1 MAITDIQAQVLATTG
16 NTPTADSVE
25 DAQRFVASGIPKDLL
40 WFASSQLSIQNDT
53 GIGVSSGDT
62 VLTVHRNGYP
72 SSEVAFSMSKL
83 IDDSNSLHKATIKNP
98 KHYNK
103 EGYIFIKPSPTSDE
117 RGYVTYVDHT
127 QIDDDSNLR
136 SAVSHY
142 CCSQE
147 FQRLSKTKIS
157 TWSSITAPN
166 SPVSPSFG
174 NDLTIASSNS
184 ASSLSLTS
192 VTFNDVVGGDA
203 NAPTF
208 YVATVSAGG
217 VYGSN
222 TPPSYSKPVLSL
234 STLSTINDLNITTQ
248 IPTPPVIVSASASL
262 TGIAPVYNQP
272 VIALTDA
279 PTVGTLNIQA
289 TAPSTPNI
297 SANTAF
303 IGNAPTYTKPTLNGV
318 TGITTFPT
326 LSWSLPSKPLAPQI
340 QANSSSSGG
349 SEVDTSKLATA
360 PTFTPPVMQSAD
372 WSDVDNWINAEE
384 DPEMSTARVQAI
396 SAQIS
401 EYQAK
406 LNESQQAF
414 NEENIEYQAKLQIA
428 LQDANQGSQGDSSL
442 INQYGSEVQAYSQEV
457 NSIIQSNVQ
466 QVQEWQTQNAV
477 NLQEYSASIQ
487 NELNEFNKENVKYQ
501 AELQLSI
508 QNAQLS
514 QADDSQVLQKFQGE
528 IQNYQAKVNDEV
540 QEFQSNLQADLELW
554 KTHRQTELQKYATD
568 IQNNLNSFNESNVVY
583 QATLQKDLQTAQ
595 LSDSYESK
603 KLQQY
608 QSDIQSYQQEVNKTL
623 QEFSANYQKN
633 IQVFNAENQ
642 SKLSAYQ
649 ADIQSE
655 LNEFNKE
662 NVAYQ
667 SNIQESM
674 QELQVKNQTNI
685 AEAQAQLQVAIRN
698 KDREQEVKLQN
709 AINDMQAIVQNNN
722 STISKFQAESQN
734 YVANVNTEVQTYAN
748 NLSKKVQ
755 EYQSELAKYNADI
768 QKYNSELSQEA
779 QKNGLL
785 TQQASLYSG
794 EAQKY
799 YQWAVQ
805 EVNMYVQNNSR
816 VIESRIQAQAQQGG
830 Q

>member
-25 DAQRFVASGIPKDLL
+25 DAQRFVVSSIPKNLL
-40 WFASSQLSIQNDT
+40 WFASSQLEIHNDT
-53 GIGVSSGDT
+53 GIDVSSGDS

-72 SSEVAFSMSKL
+72 SSQVPFSMSKL
-83 IDDSNSLHKATIKNP
+83 IDDSNSLHKATTKNP
-98 KHYNK
+98 KHYTT
-103 EGYIFIKPSPTSDE
+103 EGRIVIKPNPTNSE
-117 RGYVTYVDHT
+117 KGYVTYVDHL
-127 QIDDDSNLR
+127 QIDDTCDLR
-136 SAVSHY
+136 SAVSFY
-142 CCSQE
+142 ASSQE

-157 TWSSITAPN
+157 TWSSITAP
-166 SPVSPSFG
+166 SSLVAPSFG
-174 NDLTIASSNS
+174 NDLTISASNN

-208 YVATVSAGG
+208 FVATVSAGN

-222 TPPSYSKPVLSL
+222 TPPSYNKPILSL
-234 STLSTINDLNITTQ
+234 STLSTINDLSITTA
-248 IPTPPVIVSASASL
+248 IPSPPVIVSANASL

-272 VIALTDA
+272 VITLTDA
-279 PTVGTLNIQA
+279 PSISSLNMSI
-289 TAPSTPNI
+289 TSPSAPNI

-303 IGNAPTYTKPTLNGV
+303 IGNAPTYSKPTLNDS
-318 TGITTFPT
+318 TGITNFPT

-340 QANSSSSGG
+340 QANSSTTGG

-360 PTFTPPVMQSAD
+360 PTYTPPVMQTAD
-372 WSDVDNWINAEE
+372 WNDVNNWINTEE
-384 DPEMSTARVQAI
+384 DPEMSAARVQSI

-401 EYQAK
+401 EYQAR
-406 LNESQQAF
+406 LNESQQTF
-414 NEENIEYQAKLQIA
+414 TKENIEYQAKLQIA
-428 LQDANQGSQGDSSL
+428 LQDANQGSQGDNSL
-442 INQYGSEVQAYSQEV
+442 ISQYSSEVQAYSQEI
-457 NSIIQSNVQ
+457 NSLIQNNVQ

-477 NLQEYSASIQ
+477 NLQEYSADIQ
-487 NELNEFNKENVKYQ
+487 NELNEFNKENVRYQ

-514 QADDSQVLQKFQGE
+514 QTDDSQSLQK
-528 IQNYQAKVNDEV
+528 YQAEV
-540 QEFQSNLQADLELW
+540 QDYQAEVNTEVQQFQSNLQKDLELW
-554 KTHRQTELQKYATD
+554 KTKRQTELQKYATD

-583 QATLQKDLQTAQ
+583 QATLQKDLQNAQ

-608 QSDIQSYQQEVNKTL
+608 QAEIQSYQQEVNKSL
-623 QEFSANYQKN
+623 QEFSGNYQKN
-633 IQVFNAENQ
+633 LQIFNAENQ

-662 NVAYQ
+662 NVSYQ

-674 QELQVKNQTNI
+674 QELQVANQTNI

-748 NLSKKVQ
+748 TLSKKVQ
-755 EYQSELAKYNADI
+755 EYQSGLAKYNADI
-768 QKYNSELSQEA
+768 QKYNSEVSQEA

-785 TQQASLYSG
+785 TQQASLYSA
-794 EAQKY
+794 ESQKY

-816 VIESRIQAQAQQGG
+816 VIESRIQAQAKQRG